1 MKKLARS
8 GQLFLLICLFFT
20 CFSFS
25 SQPVLADENLI
36 ITARS
41 AILVE
46 VESGKVLWEKN
57 AHQPRANASTTKI
70 ATALLTLNRLPLTKV
85 IKASNKSTLVGGSE
99 IYLTP
104 GETMTV
110 ENLLYAL
117 LLPSANDSA
126 ALLAEAVSG
135 SQKKFAEEMNQLAA
149 QLGAQDTHFTNPHG
163 LDQPN
168 HYTSAY
174 DLTLI
179 TREALKNSTF
189 RKMIATKE
197 RVIERPSNRY
207 PKTFRNHN
215 KLLFNYSNI
224 KGVKTGY
231 TSKAGHCLVT
241 LADGGDME
249 VLAVVLGAPTSKD
262 CYADSMRLVNYGQS
276 SFQKKEFAFSGDVV
290 ARVFLP
296 QNGCYLDLAT
306 EDNLA
311 YVFPKDKCPT
321 EEIYLASPLKP
332 PIQKGEKLGYYRLLQ
347 AGEIVDQVPLVAL
360 ETVEKPSFAQIAKVW
375 YFKFWEIFRGWLN
388 Y

>member
-1 MKKLARS
+1 LRKLVRLS
-8 GQLFLLICLFFT
+8 HFFLIICLWLAI
-20 CFSFS
+20 FSAT
-25 SQPVLADENLI
+25 SQPVAAAESPN
-36 ITARS
+36 ITAPS

-46 VESGKVLWEKN
+46 VESGKILWEKN
-57 AHQPRANASTTKI
+57 AHQRRANASTTKI

-85 IKASNKSTLVGGSE
+85 LKASKKSTLAGGSE

-126 ALLAEAVSG
+126 AVLAEAVSG
-135 SQKKFAEEMNQLAA
+135 SQKKFADEMNQLAS
-149 QLGAQDTHFTNPHG
+149 QLGALNTHFANPHG

-189 RKMIATKE
+189 RKIVTTKE
-197 RVIERPSNRY
+197 RVIKRPSNNY

-215 KLLFNYSNI
+215 KLLFKYSNI

-231 TSKAGHCLVT
+231 TSKAGHCLVA
-241 LADGGDME
+241 LADGGNIE
-249 VLAVVLGAPTSKD
+249 VLAVVLGASTSED
-262 CYADSMRLVNYGQS
+262 CYADSMRLVNYGLS
-276 SFQKKEFAFSGDVV
+276 SFQKKTFVSSGDVV

-296 QNGCYLDLAT
+296 QNNRYLDLVV
-306 EDNLA
+306 EDNLTWI
-311 YVFPKDKCPT
+311 FPKDKSPT
-321 EEIYLASPLKP
+321 EEIYLASPLKL
-332 PIQKGEKLGYYRLLQ
+332 PIQKGERLGYYRLLQ
-347 AGEIVDQVPLVAL
+347 AGEIVKQVPILAS

-375 YFKFWEIFRGWLN
+375 YFKLREIFRSWLN